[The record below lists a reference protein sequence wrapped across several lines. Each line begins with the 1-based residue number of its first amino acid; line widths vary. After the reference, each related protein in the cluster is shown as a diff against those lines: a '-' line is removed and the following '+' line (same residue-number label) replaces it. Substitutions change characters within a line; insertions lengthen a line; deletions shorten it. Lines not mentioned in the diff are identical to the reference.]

1 MLARHFAILIVLIP
15 LNLFGQSI
23 TIPHISYTTDDGLPS
38 SEVYDVLQDR
48 DGYMWF
54 STDNGLSRFDG
65 YEFKNYGFEEG
76 LTDLVVFDL
85 QEDSKGRIW
94 MNSLTGKM
102 FYYDKNLDN
111 IQLYEYQNL
120 IDSFYKQNMLIYNI
134 DSVNTITF
142 ETSRFRNSNIISINS
157 QGTISNLSEEIKR
170 SFVESTKMPILN
182 EIYLFLRNSNIIALY
197 NIPQS
202 DTL

>member
-94 MNSLTGKM
+94 MNSLT
-102 FYYDKNLDN
+102 
-111 IQLYEYQNL
+111 
-120 IDSFYKQNMLIYNI
+120 
-134 DSVNTITF
+134 
-142 ETSRFRNSNIISINS
+142 
-157 QGTISNLSEEIKR
+157 
-170 SFVESTKMPILN
+170 
-182 EIYLFLRNSNIIALY
+182 
-197 NIPQS
+197 
-202 DTL
+202 